1 MGSRRNI
8 LSLSFMR
15 VISLWI
21 KANQWENGFDIT
33 NGIKTPLGNL
43 MFSYRVFTKQKVDE
57 SLIKN
62 KLKKDQTG
70 IDLPALELGGMLSAT
85 IIKANHLV
93 SKSQRS
99 KLRYRDKTYIHCG
112 QLRREQIQFRRILL
126 ILKVFHCKQIIL
138 DKDHCSFLSSI
149 SNR

>member
-1 MGSRRNI
+1 
-8 LSLSFMR
+8 
-15 VISLWI
+15 
-21 KANQWENGFDIT
+21 
-33 NGIKTPLGNL
+33 

-93 SKSQRS
+93 FQKSAIKITIAR
-99 KLRYRDKTYIHCG
+99 
-112 QLRREQIQFRRILL
+112 
-126 ILKVFHCKQIIL
+126 
-138 DKDHCSFLSSI
+138 
-149 SNR
+149 